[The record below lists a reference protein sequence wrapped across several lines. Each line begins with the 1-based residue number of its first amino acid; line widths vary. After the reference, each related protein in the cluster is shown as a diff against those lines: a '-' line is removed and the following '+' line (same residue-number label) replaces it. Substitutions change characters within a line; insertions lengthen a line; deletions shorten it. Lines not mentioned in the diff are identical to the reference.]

1 MTVSPFHPMQLALG
15 LIVWSVYFVVV
26 YGGLS
31 VGCKLSPPPMEQ
43 GTFNW
48 LNGTLLLVTL
58 ITGAWLLYQA
68 WHCWRAPAHVA
79 HNPDDSEIVER
90 EPGSDQLRQA
100 RLIIVYVATGVNLV
114 AGLATLAVGVPLLVL
129 VPCA

>member
-15 LIVWSVYFVVV
+15 LIVWSVYFVAV

-31 VGCKLSPPPMEQ
+31 VGCTLSPPPMEQ
-43 GTFNW
+43 GAFNW
-48 LNGTLLLVTL
+48 LNGILLLVTL
-58 ITGAWLLYQA
+58 TTAGWLLYQA
-68 WHCWRAPAHVA
+68 WHCWRTPPHAA
-79 HNPDDSEIVER
+79 HNPDDPALDER
-90 EPGSDQLRQA
+90 EPGSRQLRQA
-100 RLIIVYVATGVNLV
+100 RLMIVYVATGINLV